1 MLSNSL
7 FTENSESVVPESP
20 RAEERDAVHS
30 GSHMLSIACRIS
42 VRVGTP
48 LHAGE
53 LPFVLPCSYQEGK
66 QSELKA
72 SPPHPTPFLKSS
84 NKERSCAIRSVGRR
98 ASVSEIQGSGQRH
111 WKWLWCGFILI
122 TKLSGLKSPVL
133 VLRFNRLA
141 FQCYTAEKEE

>member
-42 VRVGTP
+42 VRVGTT

-72 SPPHPTPFLKSS
+72 SPLFIFYPQIKREAVQYALWEGGHRCQ
-84 NKERSCAIRSVGRR
+84 RSRALGKGTGNASDVG
-98 ASVSEIQGSGQRH
+98 
-111 WKWLWCGFILI
+111 LF
-122 TKLSGLKSPVL
+122 
-133 VLRFNRLA
+133 
-141 FQCYTAEKEE
+141 